1 MKHLLIAIATLSLIV
16 TSCAE
21 VGSKQPQAAA
31 PQVAGSAPDTTKPA
45 GPATDPQATGG
56 RRVAAGRLRVEN
68 RTYTFP
74 DTKEELPYVVFVS
87 SKVSKDKKSPLIVAL
102 HGLGGAPTTF
112 GSLNLA
118 EEGGYIVVGPM
129 GYNRSGWYGMPGMG
143 TARPARA
150 AATPTSSTTSATP
163 SAQPAARGGP
173 LQGGTVVTEPAKVR
187 ELSEKDV
194 MDVLDLMRKEFNVD
208 DRRIYLVGHSM
219 GGGGTLYLG
228 QKYASTWAAIAA
240 IAPAAFGLQTNILDK
255 LKDMPVMIVQ
265 GDGDTLVRPE
275 GTRRWVD
282 EMKARKMTV
291 EYREIAGADHGSVL
305 GPAMPEIY
313 KFFSQHS
320 KPQQP

>member
-1 MKHLLIAIATLSLIV
+1 MKFFLIVMTVLGLIV
-16 TSCAE
+16 TSCTE
-21 VGSKQPQAAA
+21 VGSKQVQPAA
-31 PQVAGSAPDTTKPA
+31 PQVAGAAPDAAKQAPPT
-45 GPATDPQATGG
+45 GPQAGVG
-56 RRVAAGRLRVEN
+56 RGAGSRLRVEN

-74 DTKEELPYVVFVS
+74 DTKEEMPYVLFVS

-129 GYNRSGWYGMPGMG
+129 GYNRSGWYGMPAMG
-143 TARPARA
+143 GPRA
-150 AATPTSSTTSATP
+150 PRGTGTLTSTTTAVVP
-163 SAQPAARGGP
+163 QPPGRGGP
-173 LQGGTVVTEPAKVR
+173 LQGGTAVTDQTKVR

-194 MDVLDLMRKEFNVD
+194 MNVLDLVRKEFNVD
-208 DRRIYLVGHSM
+208 DRRIYLMGHSM

-240 IAPAAFGLQTNILDK
+240 IAPAAFGLQMNILDN

-282 EMKARKMTV
+282 EMKARKMTC

-305 GPAMPEIY
+305 GPAIPEIY
-313 KFFSQHS
+313 KFFGQHS
-320 KPQQP
+320 KPEPH